1 MKIHTLE
8 VKGKRIVQLP
18 EQDYLALVRR
28 AGIQAQ
34 DTELPPLPAPGA
46 DGHYPAME
54 YAKISLARKIIR
66 DRKRLGLS
74 QVELARRAGIA
85 PESLNRL
92 EHGKAN
98 ATIQTIEKIDWALR
112 AAEKRT
118 VRTRTAMRVGR
129 KCSVTPAN

>member
-8 VKGKRIVQLP
+8 VNGKRMVQLP
-18 EQDYLALVRR
+18 EQDYLALARR

-34 DTELPPLPAPGA
+34 ETGLPPLPALDA

-54 YAKISLARKIIR
+54 HAKISLARKIIR

-98 ATIQTIEKIDWALR
+98 ATIQTIEKIDVALR
-112 AAEKRT
+112 AAEKRP
-118 VRTRTAMRVGR
+118 VRTRTAIRSER
-129 KCSVTPAN
+129 

>member
-1 MKIHTLE
+1 MDIHTLE
-8 VKGKRIVQLP
+8 VNGKRIVRLP
-18 EQDYLALVRR
+18 EQDYLARVRR

-34 DTELPPLPAPGA
+34 EAGLPPLPAPGP
-46 DGHYPAME
+46 DGHYPALE
-54 YAKISLARKIIR
+54 HARISLARKIIR

-98 ATIQTIEKIDWALR
+98 ATIRTIEKIDRALKVV
-112 AAEKRT
+112 EKRAIRAGKT
-118 VRTRTAMRVGR
+118 MQSRPGGL
-129 KCSVTPAN
+129 

>member
-1 MKIHTLE
+1 MGR
-8 VKGKRIVQLP
+8 KGSQSRKKRDRPRACVAIPQI
-18 EQDYLALVRR
+18 LV
-28 AGIQAQ
+28 Q
-34 DTELPPLPAPGA
+34 DTGLPPLPALDA

-54 YAKISLARKIIR
+54 HAKISLARKIIR

-98 ATIQTIEKIDWALR
+98 ATIQTIEKIDVALR
-112 AAEKRT
+112 AAEKRP
-118 VRTRTAMRVGR
+118 VRTRTAIRSER
-129 KCSVTPAN
+129 

>member
-8 VKGKRIVQLP
+8 VDGKRIVQLP
-18 EQDYLALVRR
+18 EQEYLALARR
-28 AGIQAQ
+28 AGIQSQ
-34 DTELPPLPAPGA
+34 EPELPSLPALGA
-46 DGHYPAME
+46 DGHYPALE
-54 YAKISLARKIIR
+54 YAKVSLARKIIR

-92 EHGKAN
+92 EHGKTN
-98 ATIQTIEKIDWALR
+98 ATIRTIEKIDGALK

-118 VRTRTAMRVGR
+118 VRTRTAARSER
-129 KCSVTPAN
+129 